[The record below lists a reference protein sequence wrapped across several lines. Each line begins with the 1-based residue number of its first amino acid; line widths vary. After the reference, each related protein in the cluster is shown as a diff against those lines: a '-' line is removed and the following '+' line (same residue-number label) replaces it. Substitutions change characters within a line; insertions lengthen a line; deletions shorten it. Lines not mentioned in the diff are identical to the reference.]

1 MDAKSMMS
9 KWSAQKWA
17 EKHKEMEAI
26 IKKRL
31 ERQKQD
37 EQTKKED
44 EKN

>member
-17 EKHKEMEAI
+17 EKHKEMEAT

-37 EQTKKED
+37 EQNKKD

>member
-17 EKHKEMEAI
+17 EKHKEMEVI

-31 ERQKQD
+31 ERQKQE
-37 EQTKKED
+37 EQNKKD
-44 EKN
+44 EKK

>member
-1 MDAKSMMS
+1 MDAKSMMT

-31 ERQKQD
+31 ERQKQE
-37 EQTKKED
+37 EQNKKD
-44 EKN
+44 EKK

>member
-31 ERQKQD
+31 ERQKQE
-37 EQTKKED
+37 EQNKKD

>member
-1 MDAKSMMS
+1 MDAKSMMT

-31 ERQKQD
+31 ERQKQE
-37 EQTKKED
+37 EQNKKD